1 MSLWKISVKSN
12 AHVNGVRLDKA
23 MYVEME
29 APLTSNPI
37 NVNLLK
43 NRPTINMLFMS
54 KYGVDLLKA
63 NLISPSYL
71 SAERI

>member
-1 MSLWKISVKSN
+1 MKYKVEIEEVL
-12 AHVNGVRLDKA
+12 RRT
-23 MYVEME
+23 VEME
-29 APLTSNPI
+29 APRTSNPI

-43 NRPTINMLFMS
+43 NRPTIGMLFMS

-71 SAERI
+71 SAERISAN